1 MILLVSIFTGFGL
14 PGWTF
19 SNASYSFICLFLKDL
34 GSYWMRLIM
43 SLFWFRATGFEAIFC
58 LFFFVKNN
66 QKLILNG
73 TFSSEIDDFKVFG
86 MI

>member
-19 SNASYSFICLFLKDL
+19 SNMSYPFIWRFLKDF
-34 GSYWMRLIM
+34 GSYLTRLIM

-58 LFFFVKNN
+58 LFFLSKTIKN
-66 QKLILNG
+66 
-73 TFSSEIDDFKVFG
+73 
-86 MI
+86 